1 MGTQLKLGVNEID
14 WLVQGGA
21 NNMLLRLGAVDFWQ
35 SHSTMP
41 MKPMREQM
49 PVEIGNGQT
58 YLIIVQ
64 GDRVIDYTW
73 AMMPHIEFVKRS
85 VGKLPDGAW
94 VGTVSKIDGEIA
106 VISSKTF
113 LRCANARA
121 RVGREDGEV
130 GVSVIE

>member
-1 MGTQLKLGVNEID
+1 
-14 WLVQGGA
+14 
-21 NNMLLRLGAVDFWQ
+21 
-35 SHSTMP
+35 
-41 MKPMREQM
+41 MREQM

-73 AMMPHIEFVKRS
+73 AMMPHVEFVKRS

-113 LRCANARA
+113 YDVQMPAPEW
-121 RVGREDGEV
+121 VTKTV
-130 GVSVIE
+130 KSVFR